1 MSSAINTQA
10 MEEEFLE
17 QLEYVV
23 AGIALNNLTTEEQAT
38 KDVAAVTY
46 KKGLDFVLNNRWQA
60 ELGEQLQKRTFVCFN
75 HFFVPG
81 IIENHMARRLLEKFE
96 ENTDM
101 KSVQNFF
108 DKGKDVQS
116 FIRLQSA
123 AYKKAMKTKKSGVY
137 DDSDALP
144 RILEN
149 IITVR
154 IQGNQRKNINKSV
167 NDWKKNEYVLI
178 QERFNKGSVCINY
191 WLAFH
196 VCS

>member
-1 MSSAINTQA
+1 M
-10 MEEEFLE
+10 
-17 QLEYVV
+17 
-23 AGIALNNLTTEEQAT
+23 TTEEQAT

-46 KKGLDFVLNNRWQA
+46 KKGLDFVSNNKWQA
-60 ELGEQLQKRTFVCFN
+60 ELGEQLQKRTFICFN

-81 IIENHMARRLLEKFE
+81 IIENHLTRRLLEKFQ
-96 ENTDM
+96 ENTDT
-101 KSVQNFF
+101 KSIQNFF

-123 AYKKAMKTKKSGVY
+123 AYEKAMKTKKSGAY
-137 DDSDALP
+137 DDTDALSN
-144 RILEN
+144 ILEN

-154 IQGNQRKNINKSV
+154 IQGNQRKNVNKSV